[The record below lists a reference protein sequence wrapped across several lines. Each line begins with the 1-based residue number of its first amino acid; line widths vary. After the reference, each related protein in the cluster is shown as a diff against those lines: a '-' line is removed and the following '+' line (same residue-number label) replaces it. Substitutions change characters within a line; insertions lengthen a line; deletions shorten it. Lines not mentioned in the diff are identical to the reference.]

1 MEKNVLHYFV
11 DTNSSRGFVSFWESN
26 FGKLEKV
33 VKLDGYPDLLVTQL
47 VSQAC
52 AQALG
57 CEQEVELVHN
67 CLDNSLQGIILPGQ
81 KTGLLNLPAYGDE
94 SYSLRLAE
102 DENLSKVRER
112 VQRAYGCFGQ
122 ALKIH
127 DDWERIFI
135 SSMDF
140 EAMDELAEETAEK
153 LFGGQK
159 TDRAGSCA
167 DRFFGAATVNGSYD
181 YIPNITQ
188 EIPKR
193 YFLKGR
199 PGTGKSTFLKMLAR
213 AAQDRGYRT
222 EAYHCAF
229 DPNSLD
235 MIAVR
240 ELGFCVFDST
250 APHEYFPDRDS
261 DEIIDIYKAAVQ
273 PGTDEKYEKE
283 IAGYSAGYKAKVRE
297 ATGYLGEAKLAYHQY
312 QKSVLESVNP
322 DRRIGAMDWIIGK
335 LFGR

>member
-102 DENLSKVRER
+102 DENLSKARER

-127 DDWERIFI
+127 DDWKKPPRSF
-135 SSMDF
+135 S
-140 EAMDELAEETAEK
+140 
-153 LFGGQK
+153 
-159 TDRAGSCA
+159 AG
-167 DRFFGAATVNGSYD
+167 
-181 YIPNITQ
+181 
-188 EIPKR
+188 KR
-193 YFLKGR
+193 
-199 PGTGKSTFLKMLAR
+199 
-213 AAQDRGYRT
+213 Q
-222 EAYHCAF
+222 
-229 DPNSLD
+229 
-235 MIAVR
+235 
-240 ELGFCVFDST
+240 T
-250 APHEYFPDRDS
+250 AP
-261 DEIIDIYKAAVQ
+261 AAVQ
-273 PGTDEKYEKE
+273 TGS
-283 IAGYSAGYKAKVRE
+283 SARPPSTALMIIFPILPRKFPSGISSRAARE
-297 ATGYLGEAKLAYHQY
+297 R
-312 QKSVLESVNP
+312 ESP
-322 DRRIGAMDWIIGK
+322 PS
-335 LFGR
+335 

>member
-102 DENLSKVRER
+102 DENLSKARER

-153 LFGGQK
+153 LFGG
-159 TDRAGSCA
+159 
-167 DRFFGAATVNGSYD
+167 
-181 YIPNITQ
+181 
-188 EIPKR
+188 PKR
-193 YFLKGR
+193 
-199 PGTGKSTFLKMLAR
+199 
-213 AAQDRGYRT
+213 Q
-222 EAYHCAF
+222 
-229 DPNSLD
+229 
-235 MIAVR
+235 
-240 ELGFCVFDST
+240 T
-250 APHEYFPDRDS
+250 AP
-261 DEIIDIYKAAVQ
+261 AAVQ
-273 PGTDEKYEKE
+273 TGS
-283 IAGYSAGYKAKVRE
+283 SARPPSTALMIIFPILPRKFPSGISSRAARE
-297 ATGYLGEAKLAYHQY
+297 R
-312 QKSVLESVNP
+312 ESP
-322 DRRIGAMDWIIGK
+322 PS
-335 LFGR
+335 

>member
-1 MEKNVLHYFV
+1 
-11 DTNSSRGFVSFWESN
+11 
-26 FGKLEKV
+26 
-33 VKLDGYPDLLVTQL
+33 
-47 VSQAC
+47 
-52 AQALG
+52 
-57 CEQEVELVHN
+57 
-67 CLDNSLQGIILPGQ
+67 
-81 KTGLLNLPAYGDE
+81 
-94 SYSLRLAE
+94 
-102 DENLSKVRER
+102 
-112 VQRAYGCFGQ
+112 
-122 ALKIH
+122 
-127 DDWERIFI
+127 
-135 SSMDF
+135 MDF

-240 ELGFCVFDST
+240 ELGLCVFDST

-283 IAGYSAGYKAKVRE
+283 IAGYSAG
-297 ATGYLGEAKLAYHQY
+297 
-312 QKSVLESVNP
+312 
-322 DRRIGAMDWIIGK
+322 
-335 LFGR
+335 